1 MDVVIFGGGKEVQVG
16 VSVVWQT
23 LSRWYCDVQIGSSSA
38 YQSGAQH
45 QLSYN
50 ISKQWFLI
58 S

>member
-45 QLSYN
+45 ELSYN
-50 ISKQWFLI
+50 TRTSD
-58 S
+58 